1 MLSQKSVLARLLSN
15 ENITVQQG
23 NFQTAFFDTKQRL
36 LGLPLWKQMS
46 NDVYD
51 LLVGHEVG
59 HALYTPEDFCDYEG
73 YSDVPHSWTNIVE
86 DIRIE
91 RLQLQKYPGLVGNF
105 KRGYYYL
112 FNEMDL
118 FGVKGQDLSELS
130 FMDRL
135 NLYSKSRGLVDI
147 HFDEDELPYVAKA
160 MGVQTYENVIS
171 VCKEIA
177 EWLGTEDE
185 GEQEGEPQGQG
196 QGDETE
202 ESQDGDQSSSEDE
215 DGDEEEIS
223 TDGQVGQ
230 DGEGEDGDDEA
241 KGSSSELEE
250 SDSDEGETE
259 ISTDPSS
266 NLGEAFTDINFHQ
279 NQSELVDDS
288 QVYVE
293 GLTRAQM
300 DASTVSYDMLA
311 KSRQERALEFKKYGH
326 YYPESQ
332 YNTWL
337 LETKKVVNLMVK
349 EFEMRKAAY
358 RSARARTATRG
369 SLDVNKLHQ
378 YRYDDHLF
386 KQVTRLADAK
396 NHGMVML
403 VDYSGS
409 MYHMLPAVLKQTLAL
424 SMFCKRVGIP
434 FEVYGFT
441 SVQENTKELLGQAKK
456 DATGTITRMD
466 TSDFVLLDLLS
477 SSMKKREYDEAVRM
491 MFWQS
496 ANLNMRSRLETLGN
510 TPLNAALMAMTY
522 KIDDFRSKYAVDKMS
537 LITLTDGDSNYLRV
551 AKGEDYYAQDDG
563 LHQRGRT
570 KAQVKVGK
578 RSVSD
583 VKQWGDNRNTTAKFV
598 ELIRSMGVT
607 CVNYFI
613 CSNSYELNGELRR
626 ASGWIDE
633 DIKAARK
640 AIRKDGAAIFDENN
654 GYNRRFVIDGRNAA
668 LSGEID
674 ELDVD
679 SDMTATKIAKA
690 FSKSNGSKKKSR
702 LVTQKFAEMV
712 AQGVDSLCE
721 SLQSNFVIAKMKGFY
736 NDNNR
741 F

>member
-51 LLVGHEVG
+51 LLVGHEIA
-59 HALYTPEDFCDYEG
+59 HALYTPENFCEYEG

-91 RLQLQKYPGLVGNF
+91 RKVLAKYPGLVGNF
-105 KRGYYYL
+105 KRGYSDL
-112 FNEMDL
+112 FFDKDL
-118 FGVKGQDLSELS
+118 FGVKGTDLDALS

-135 NLYSKSRGLVDI
+135 NLYSKSRGMVEI
-147 HFDEDELPYVAKA
+147 NFSEEEMPYVAKA
-160 MGVQTYENVIS
+160 MAVDTYQDVID
-171 VCKEIA
+171 VCKAIA

-185 GEQEGEPQGQG
+185 DEQDGETQAQGE
-196 QGDETE
+196 GDETN
-202 ESQDGDQSSSEDE
+202 ESQDGDQSSGEGE
-215 DGDEEEIS
+215 DGDEEVP
-223 TDGQVGQ
+223 TDGQ
-230 DGEGEDGDDEA
+230 DGEGEQGQDETQ
-241 KGSSSELEE
+241 GSAPELEE
-250 SDSDEGETE
+250 GDADEGESEVSTE
-259 ISTDPSS
+259 PSS
-266 NLGEAFTDINFHQ
+266 DLGEALTDVNFHQ
-279 NQSELVDDS
+279 NQSELVDGS
-288 QVYVE
+288 QIYVE

-300 DASTVSYDMLA
+300 DASTVSYTDLA
-311 KSRQERALEFKKYGH
+311 KSRQERAQEAMMYNHK
-326 YYPESQ
+326 YPESE

-378 YRYDDHLF
+378 YRYDDQLF
-386 KQVTRLADAK
+386 KQVTQLADAK
-396 NHGMVML
+396 NHGMMML
-403 VDYSGS
+403 IDYSGS
-409 MYHMLPAVLKQTLAL
+409 MYHMLPSVLKQTLAL
-424 SMFCKRVGIP
+424 AMFCKRVGIP

-441 SVQENTKELLGQAKK
+441 SIGERTGDLLGEQKK
-456 DATGTITRMD
+456 WATKNVTVTRMD
-466 TSDFVLLDLLS
+466 TSEFVLLDLLS

-496 ANLNMRSRLETLGN
+496 QNLNLRSRLESLGN

-522 KIDDFRSKYAVDKMS
+522 KIDDFRNKYAVDKMS
-537 LITLTDGDSNYLRV
+537 LVTLTDGDSNYFHTLYGTDFDR
-551 AKGEDYYAQDDG
+551 ET
-563 LHQRGRT
+563 RGYSRRPS
-570 KAQVKVGK
+570 VKVNVGK
-578 RSVSD
+578 RSISGVA
-583 VKQWGDNRNTTAKFV
+583 QWGDNRKTTAKCV
-598 ELIRSMGVT
+598 ELVRSMGVT

-626 ASGWIDE
+626 ASNWD
-633 DIKAARK
+633 DNTIKAARK
-640 AIRKDGAAIFDENN
+640 DVRKDGAAIFDENC
-654 GYNRRFVIDGRNAA
+654 GYNRRFVIDARDAA
-668 LSGEID
+668 MAGQID

-679 SDMTATKIAKA
+679 SDMTAAKIAKA

-712 AQGVDSLCE
+712 A
-721 SLQSNFVIAKMKGFY
+721 
-736 NDNNR
+736 
-741 F
+741 